1 MAAREDALRRFRDAC
16 QRDPSIVAA
25 FIGGSI
31 AAHTDD
37 DVSDVDLYA
46 VTLEGD
52 YDQFFTRRKA
62 FMYTWA
68 RPLLVADT
76 LNFEGLSFDMVH
88 FVLDDGLY
96 GELALGH
103 TGNFRVMHGG
113 PYDVL
118 VDKIGLL
125 SGVTFSN
132 RVPSRS
138 ELRQQ
143 TERGLKWFWFEY
155 LQFRKQHHRGRSVAA
170 ANVLGRL
177 RAECA
182 SLLALAGTEKLNVDV
197 PAMNDRLR
205 ATLAASDSADAA
217 RSLAR
222 MHQEIGP
229 PIAAHFGLEYP
240 SEAAELLS
248 TPGGGL

>member
-25 FIGGSI
+25 FVGGSI

-62 FMYTWA
+62 FMYTWT
-68 RPLLVADT
+68 RPLLVVDT

-113 PYDVL
+113 PHDVL
-118 VDKIGLL
+118 VDK
-125 SGVTFSN
+125 SGCS
-132 RVPSRS
+132 
-138 ELRQQ
+138 
-143 TERGLKWFWFEY
+143 
-155 LQFRKQHHRGRSVAA
+155 AA
-170 ANVLGRL
+170 
-177 RAECA
+177 
-182 SLLALAGTEKLNVDV
+182 
-197 PAMNDRLR
+197 
-205 ATLAASDSADAA
+205 
-217 RSLAR
+217 
-222 MHQEIGP
+222 
-229 PIAAHFGLEYP
+229 
-240 SEAAELLS
+240 
-248 TPGGGL
+248 

>member
-1 MAAREDALRRFRDAC
+1 MAAREDALRRVRDAC

-25 FIGGSI
+25 FVGGSI

-52 YDQFFTRRKA
+52 YHQFFTRRKA

-68 RPLLVADT
+68 RPLLVVDT

-96 GELALGH
+96 GE
-103 TGNFRVMHGG
+103 
-113 PYDVL
+113 
-118 VDKIGLL
+118 
-125 SGVTFSN
+125 
-132 RVPSRS
+132 
-138 ELRQQ
+138 
-143 TERGLKWFWFEY
+143 
-155 LQFRKQHHRGRSVAA
+155 
-170 ANVLGRL
+170 
-177 RAECA
+177 
-182 SLLALAGTEKLNVDV
+182 LNVDV

-240 SEAAELLS
+240 SYASCPFVAHLQVKPVGSAARGS
-248 TPGGGL
+248 ASR